1 MDAEELVEHH
11 VAAVWREVAAVVP
24 DEGQVTDVVV
34 GTFRAAGTDADGP
47 WLAGTARRLARRTPT
62 RAPGVITRL
71 DARPEPV
78 VLSDRRRAEIRAR
91 VLAETDTAAPTL
103 RRRRGLRVGAGVL
116 AVAVVLGLVW
126 VARPSSTPSARAP
139 TTVVPDTVAQAS
151 MAAAEAARRAD
162 DDLAARVGFPATGD
176 LVTDQHLAR
185 CVEAVRGTLR
195 TADYPPVASWRVGRT
210 QAGATGVTTVVD
222 DAFACSTTPTTVF
235 VSGTTGVRAGAVQ
248 LVRAGPGQLVVL
260 NPLGAT
266 VTFTPQ
272 RPQTTGGTLPSSAA
286 VQLVGLFD
294 VFTAPFGLDV
304 TVAGTDGTRFDGPVP
319 DPGSTYV
326 ELVDAQLAPPDRT
339 SVAGALLGR
348 CLASPFGSLTPAPSA
363 WSVAANTVL
372 DDGTTV
378 VAARAP
384 GMAGVCTER
393 GGQVVFASFPV
404 ADPAPAG
411 ALEPVTQ
418 VGAVAG
424 DPHSYTV
431 LAVDPRAVSLQVDSS
446 TQQGVS
452 CVAASGVGVC
462 SAPTSTVSPATVT
475 ACSADGEVVAGPA
488 VLPLP

>member
-1 MDAEELVEHH
+1 VDAEELLEHH
-11 VAAVWREVAAVVP
+11 LDAVWRQVAAVVA

-34 GTFRAAGTDADGP
+34 STFRAAGADTDGRR
-47 WLAGTARRLARRTPT
+47 LAGTARRLARSTPT
-62 RAPGVITRL
+62 PAPGVITRL
-71 DARPEPV
+71 DAHPEPA
-78 VLSDRRRAEIRAR
+78 VLSDGRRAEIRAR
-91 VLAETDTAAPTL
+91 VLSESDTAARAP
-103 RRRRGLRVGAGVL
+103 RRRRGLRAGAGML

-126 VARPSSTPSARAP
+126 VARPSSTPSAGAP
-139 TTVVPDTVAQAS
+139 TTVVPDAVAQAS
-151 MAAAEAARRAD
+151 AAAAEAARRAD

-185 CVEAVRGTLR
+185 CAEAVRGTRR

-222 DAFACSTTPTTVF
+222 DAFACTTTPTTVF
-235 VSGTTGVRAGAVQ
+235 VSSTTGVRAGSVQ

-286 VQLVGLFD
+286 LQLVGLFD
-294 VFTAPFGLDV
+294 LLDAPFGLNV

-319 DPGSTYV
+319 DPGRTYV
-326 ELVDAQLAPPDRT
+326 QLDGARLPPPDRT

-363 WSVAANTVL
+363 WSVAAQTIL
-372 DDGTTV
+372 DDGTAV

-393 GGQVVFASFPV
+393 GGQVVLASFPA

-431 LAVDPRAVSLQVDSS
+431 LAVDPRAVSLRVDSS
-446 TQQGVS
+446 TRRDVR
-452 CVAASGVGVC
+452 CIVASGVGVC
-462 SAPTSTVSPATVT
+462 SAPTATVSPATIT
-475 ACSADGEVVAGPA
+475 ASSADGTVVAGPA
-488 VLPLP
+488 VLSLP